1 VTACEV
7 LPVDAVRVA
16 VCALETE
23 ATFAVNVALDA
34 VAGTDTR
41 PGTVTAPLLLARPTL
56 TPPLG
61 AEPDKLTVQE
71 SAIDPVMDVLV
82 HFTPL
87 TVGVP
92 VVPVPLRLSAD
103 VGVLLDKVNC
113 PVMELA
119 EVGSN

>member
-1 VTACEV
+1 M

-16 VCALETE
+16 DCALETE
-23 ATFAVNVALDA
+23 ATFAMNVALVA
-34 VAGTDTR
+34 VAGTDTT

-61 AEPDKLTVQE
+61 AEPDKLTVHE
-71 SAIDPVMDVLV
+71 SDIDPVMDVLL
-82 HFTPL
+82 HFTAL

-92 VVPVPLRLSAD
+92 VVPVPLRLTAD
-103 VGVLLDKVNC
+103 VGVLLNKVSC
-113 PVMELA
+113 PVIELA

>member
-1 VTACEV
+1 V
-7 LPVDAVRVA
+7 LPVFAVSVA
-16 VCALETE
+16 VCPLETE
-23 ATFAVNVALDA
+23 ATFAMNVALVA

-41 PGTVTAPLLLARPTL
+41 PGTVTALLLLARPTL

-71 SAIDPVMDVLV
+71 SAIDPVMDVLL

-92 VVPVPLRLSAD
+92 VVPVPLRLTAD
-103 VGVLLDKVNC
+103 VGALLDRVNC
-113 PVMELA
+113 PVIELA